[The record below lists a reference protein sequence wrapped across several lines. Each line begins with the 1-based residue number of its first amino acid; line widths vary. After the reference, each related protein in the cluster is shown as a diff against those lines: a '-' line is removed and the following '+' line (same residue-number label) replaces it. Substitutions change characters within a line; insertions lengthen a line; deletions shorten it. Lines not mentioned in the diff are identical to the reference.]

1 MIPRAPGLRPL
12 LVAEIVSTTGAA
24 MTAIALPWLVL
35 STTGSPT
42 RAGLVAAVEW
52 LPMAVLGI
60 PSGALAARLGPR
72 RTMILCDVARVPVV
86 AVIPLLHWLGALDLA
101 PLLVL
106 AFLVGAFFPAH
117 LASQRIILP
126 ELLGEA
132 AGEVTRGNAVM
143 GAANRLPLVLGPAL
157 GGALIAAIGPAEVL
171 LADAATYGVS
181 ALLLI
186 AFVPERAAGGTAPDD
201 GGDLWAGA
209 RSLARSAVLRPL
221 TLANAGIEL
230 AMQALFL
237 AIPILVFTE
246 YGGRAAVAGAL
257 IAAWGAGALAGTAL
271 ALRRASHPP
280 LTLVRVAMLAQA
292 LPILIVAAP
301 LPPTFLAA
309 GMLLSGL
316 ANPVVNAPSFTL
328 VTLAVPPPM
337 RAKAML
343 AFLTAALTA
352 GGVGL
357 FLTGPAAE
365 AFGARQVVL
374 GAALLST
381 ACAAGF
387 ALATRGAPRGRRG
400 VEDPRRGDIVAH
412 AIISEPE

>member
-1 MIPRAPGLRPL
+1 VIPRAPGLRPL
-12 LVAEIVSTTGAA
+12 LIAEIVSTTGAA

-35 STTGSPT
+35 STTGSPA

-52 LPMAVLGI
+52 LPMALLGI
-60 PSGALAARLGPR
+60 PSGSLAARLGPR
-72 RTMILCDVARVPVV
+72 RTMILCDAARVPVV
-86 AVIPLLHWLGALDLA
+86 AAIPTLHWLGALDLA

-117 LASQRIILP
+117 LASQRLILP

-132 AGEVTRGNAVM
+132 AGEVTRGNAVL

-157 GGALIAAIGPAEVL
+157 GGVLIAAVGPAEVL

-181 ALLLI
+181 ALLLVTL
-186 AFVPERAAGGTAPDD
+186 VPERAADGPAPPES
-201 GGDLWAGA
+201 GDLWEGA
-209 RSLARSAVLRPL
+209 RSLARSGVLRPL

-237 AIPILVFTE
+237 AIPILAFTE
-246 YGGRAAVAGAL
+246 YDGRAAVAGAL

-271 ALRRASHPP
+271 ALRLASRPP
-280 LTLVRVAMLAQA
+280 LTLVRAAMLAQA
-292 LPILIVAAP
+292 LPLLIVAAP
-301 LPPTFLAA
+301 LPPPFLAA

-316 ANPVVNAPSFTL
+316 ANPVVNAPTFTL
-328 VTLAVPPPM
+328 VTLAVPAPM

-343 AFLTAALTA
+343 AFLTAALAA
-352 GGVGL
+352 GGAGL
-357 FLTGPAAE
+357 FLTGPAAD
-365 AFGARQVVL
+365 AFGARRVIL
-374 GAALLST
+374 GAAALSI

-387 ALATRGAPRGRRG
+387 VLATRSSPA
-400 VEDPRRGDIVAH
+400 
-412 AIISEPE
+412 

>member
-1 MIPRAPGLRPL
+1 VIPRAPGLRPL

-35 STTGSPT
+35 STTGSPA

-52 LPMAVLGI
+52 LPMALLGI

-86 AVIPLLHWLGALDLA
+86 AAIPLLHWLGALDLV

-132 AGEVTRGNAVM
+132 TGEVTRGNAVM

-157 GGALIAAIGPAEVL
+157 GGALIAAVGPAEVL
-171 LADAATYGVS
+171 LADAATYAVS
-181 ALLLI
+181 AVLLL
-186 AFVPERAAGGTAPDD
+186 AFVPERAAEREEPAD

-209 RSLARSAVLRPL
+209 RSLARTPVLRRL

-246 YGGRAAVAGAL
+246 YDGRAAVAGAL
-257 IAAWGAGALAGTAL
+257 MAAWGAGALAGTVL
-271 ALRRASHPP
+271 ALRLASRPP
-280 LTLVRVAMLAQA
+280 LTLVRAAMVAQA
-292 LPILIVAAP
+292 LPLLIVAAP
-301 LPPTFLAA
+301 SRPRSSRP
-309 GMLLSGL
+309 GCCC
-316 ANPVVNAPSFTL
+316 
-328 VTLAVPPPM
+328 
-337 RAKAML
+337 RAS
-343 AFLTAALTA
+343 
-352 GGVGL
+352 
-357 FLTGPAAE
+357 
-365 AFGARQVVL
+365 R
-374 GAALLST
+374 
-381 ACAAGF
+381 
-387 ALATRGAPRGRRG
+387 TR
-400 VEDPRRGDIVAH
+400 
-412 AIISEPE
+412 S

>member
-1 MIPRAPGLRPL
+1 VIPRAPGLRPL

-35 STTGSPT
+35 STTGSPA

-52 LPMAVLGI
+52 LPMALLGI

-72 RTMILCDVARVPVV
+72 RTMILCDAARLPVV
-86 AVIPLLHWLGALDLA
+86 AAIPLLHWLGALHLG

-106 AFLVGAFFPAH
+106 AFLAGAFFPAH

-126 ELLGEA
+126 ELLGGA

-157 GGALIAAIGPAEVL
+157 GGVLVAAVGPAEVL
-171 LADAATYGVS
+171 LADAATYAVS

-186 AFVPERAAGGTAPDD
+186 AFVPERDPEPEEQAA

-209 RSLARSAVLRPL
+209 RSLAASPVLRPL

-246 YGGRAAVAGAL
+246 YDGRAAVAGAL
-257 IAAWGAGALAGTAL
+257 IAAWGAGALAGTVL
-271 ALRRASHPP
+271 ALRLASRPA
-280 LTLVRVAMLAQA
+280 LTLVRAAMLAQS
-292 LPILIVAAP
+292 LPLLIVAAP
-301 LPPTFLAA
+301 LPPAFLAG

-328 VTLAVPPPM
+328 VTLAVPPRL

-343 AFLTAALTA
+343 AFLTTALAA
-352 GGVGL
+352 GGAGL

-365 AFGARQVVL
+365 AFGARSVVL
-374 GAALLST
+374 GAAVLSIV
-381 ACAAGF
+381 CAVGF
-387 ALATRGAPRGRRG
+387 ALSAPRR
-400 VEDPRRGDIVAH
+400 DIVAH
-412 AIISEPE
+412 AITAPE

>member
-1 MIPRAPGLRPL
+1 VIPRAPGLRPL

-35 STTGSPT
+35 STTGSPA

-52 LPMAVLGI
+52 LPMALLGI
-60 PSGALAARLGPR
+60 PSGSVAARLGPR
-72 RTMILCDVARVPVV
+72 RTMILCDAARVPVV
-86 AVIPLLHWLGALDLA
+86 AAIPLLHWAGALDLV
-101 PLLVL
+101 PLLLL

-157 GGALIAAIGPAEVL
+157 GGALISAIGPAEVL

-186 AFVPERAAGGTAPDD
+186 TRVPERAPGAATQADR
-201 GGDLWAGA
+201 GDLWAGTRA
-209 RSLARSAVLRPL
+209 LARSTVLRPL

-246 YGGRAAVAGAL
+246 HEGRAAVAGAL

-271 ALRRASHPP
+271 ALRLASRPP
-280 LTLVRVAMLAQA
+280 LTLVRAALLAQS
-292 LPILIVAAP
+292 LPLLLVAAP
-301 LPPTFLAA
+301 LPAPLLAA

-316 ANPVVNAPSFTL
+316 ANPVANAPSFTL
-328 VTLAVPPPM
+328 VTLAVPPPL

-343 AFLTAALTA
+343 AFLTAALAA

-357 FLTGPAAE
+357 FLTGPAAD
-365 AFGARQVVL
+365 AFGARQVIL

-387 ALATRGAPRGRRG
+387 ALAARRM
-400 VEDPRRGDIVAH
+400 PKR
-412 AIISEPE
+412 